1 MVLPGVNNMKVVAF
15 RFLGALLI
23 VAFAMG
29 FWLWLNHKI
38 SNAHASVAIGASAVA
53 MAAYALLG
61 RKMSGRRDG

>member
-1 MVLPGVNNMKVVAF
+1 MLRPGVNDMKVVAF
-15 RFLGALLI
+15 RLLGALLI
-23 VAFAMG
+23 VAFAIG

-38 SNAHASVAIGASAVA
+38 SDAHASIAIGASAVA